1 MKFKFT
7 IILFLTAILLLF
19 SCSEKIIP
27 DPPVLTDKWVTIY
40 DEDAEG
46 ITHTW
51 YNEFPSTNF
60 SGSTWDDWQMP
71 NARYRWH
78 KQRFRT
84 GELDSTSCYYL
95 SCNTVASPSLIWLNG
110 TLLDQVNYTESY
122 VRDIT
127 LFLLENDYNNLVIR
141 NEYVE
146 ESFGIHELHIE
157 KNMDDTL
164 LINKNLDYHSMPLY
178 HESPNYTHDL
188 IIYEAFTRHFSG
200 GNFTGM
206 QNMTS
211 RLNQLGINMVWL
223 MPIHPIG
230 KSQKVG
236 SQGSPYAVR
245 DYFTTN
251 SRYGSMT
258 QFSSLRSMLHRNHIK
273 LMLDA
278 PITYSAV
285 DHSWVRDYP
294 NYYQKDDRGKMVQPV
309 GYKNKDVFTFD
320 MNNASLRGRMESY
333 LDFWLEQGVDA
344 FRLTG
349 SKNVDAEVFQE
360 FRDHFTDADQ
370 EPFLLS
376 DGTQAEYLLFGLDA
390 VNGDA
395 LYEAFRDISDG
406 RANASLIG
414 KTLAK
419 EIRTYPEGSKILHY
433 AENHETPRAM
443 SAMGVKDHHLALFT
457 IFSAPG
463 IPMIYCGEEL
473 RDPPKMSLYSNTTVN
488 WYKIHWPTYNLISK
502 LSKFRK
508 DSPVLTRGN
517 LHQIADT
524 KSVGGF
530 SRRYRNE
537 TWFVLMNY
545 SNTEQTYQI
554 DVKRTVF
561 SDGTSGVMENGKVK
575 LKAKGY
581 CIVK

>member
-1 MKFKFT
+1 
-7 IILFLTAILLLF
+7 
-19 SCSEKIIP
+19 
-27 DPPVLTDKWVTIY
+27 
-40 DEDAEG
+40 
-46 ITHTW
+46 
-51 YNEFPSTNF
+51 
-60 SGSTWDDWQMP
+60 
-71 NARYRWH
+71 YRWH
-78 KQRFRT
+78 KQRFRV
-84 GELDSTSCYYL
+84 GVLDSTSCYYL

-127 LFLLENDYNNLVIR
+127 PFLLENDYNNLVIR

-157 KNMDDTL
+157 KNRGDTCL
-164 LINKNLDYHSMPLY
+164 VDKKLDYHSMPLY
-178 HESPNYTHDL
+178 HESPSYTHDL
-188 IIYEAFTRHFSG
+188 IIYEAFTRHLSG

-230 KSQKVG
+230 NSKKVG

-278 PITYSAV
+278 PIIYSAV

-294 NYYQKDDRGKMVQPV
+294 AYYQKDDRGKMIQPR
-309 GYKNKDVFTFD
+309 GYKNKDVFAFD

-333 LDFWLEQGVDA
+333 LNFWLEQGVDA

-360 FRDHFTDADQ
+360 FRDHFTDAGQ

-376 DGTQAEYLLFGLDA
+376 DGSQAEHLLFGLDA

-406 RANASLIG
+406 TADARLIG
-414 KTLAK
+414 KTLVE
-419 EIRTYPEGSKILHY
+419 EIRKYPNNAKILHY

-473 RDPPKMSLYSNTTVN
+473 RDPPKLSLYGKTSVN
-488 WYKIHWPTYNLISK
+488 WY
-502 LSKFRK
+502 
-508 DSPVLTRGN
+508 
-517 LHQIADT
+517 
-524 KSVGGF
+524 
-530 SRRYRNE
+530 
-537 TWFVLMNY
+537 
-545 SNTEQTYQI
+545 
-554 DVKRTVF
+554 
-561 SDGTSGVMENGKVK
+561 
-575 LKAKGY
+575 
-581 CIVK
+581 